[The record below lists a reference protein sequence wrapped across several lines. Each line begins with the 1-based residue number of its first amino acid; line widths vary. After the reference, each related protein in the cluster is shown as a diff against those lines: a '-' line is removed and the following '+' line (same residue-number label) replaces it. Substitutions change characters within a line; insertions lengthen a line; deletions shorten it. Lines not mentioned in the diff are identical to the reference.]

1 MPNTTDN
8 FDIPFLDGT
17 ELVRDYPQ
25 FSEDLAEAIDD
36 ALPVDATPA
45 VAGVVKGTTSDGS
58 NTALGNDAFTSNTTG
73 DENTAVGSSALR
85 DNTTG
90 NEITAIGRTAL
101 QNNTTSFNTAVGSKA
116 AFNNTTGGQV
126 VAVGRRAM
134 FSNTTGSD
142 ITAVGTQ
149 ALDNNTTGI
158 WNTALG
164 RSALFSN
171 VDGSRNIAVGRSTL
185 ASNTTGSNNTAL
197 GQAALPTTTTGIN
210 NTGVGFAA
218 ESSSATV
225 NNQITLGNSA
235 ISSLRCNVTTISS
248 LSDVRDK
255 TDIETTEYGLEFVNK
270 LRPVEFAWDRRD
282 GTMAGATDI
291 GFIAQE
297 LAELEDEYDD
307 AERLR
312 LTLRDN
318 PEKLEASPGRLIPVL
333 VKAVQDLSAQNEEL
347 VARIEALE
355 AK

>member
-36 ALPVDATPA
+36 ALPQDATPT
-45 VAGVVKGTTSDGS
+45 VAGVVKGLTSDAT
-58 NTALGNDAFTSNTTG
+58 NTALGDGAFTSNTTG
-73 DENTAVGSSALR
+73 VQNTAIGRAALQSNTTAVNNTAIGFNALR
-85 DNTTG
+85 DNTTSG
-90 NEITAIGRTAL
+90 DNTAIGRDVLQSNTEGVQNTGLGRAALQSNTTGINNTGLGRSAL
-101 QNNTTSFNTAVGSKA
+101 QNNTTGS
-116 AFNNTTGGQV
+116 NNTGL
-126 VAVGRRAM
+126 GRRA
-134 FSNTTGSD
+134 
-142 ITAVGTQ
+142 
-149 ALDNNTTGI
+149 
-158 WNTALG
+158 
-164 RSALFSN
+164 
-171 VDGSRNIAVGRSTL
+171 L
-185 ASNTTGSNNTAL
+185 ADNTTGSNNTAI
-197 GQAALPTTTTGIN
+197 GSSAIG
-210 NTGVGFAA
+210 
-218 ESSSATV
+218 SSATV
-225 NNQITLGNSA
+225 SNQITLGDGN
-235 ISSLRCNVTTISS
+235 ITSLRCNVTTISS

-255 TDIETTEYGLEFVNK
+255 TDIEDTEYGLEFVNK

-282 GTMAGATDI
+282 GSMAGATDI

-318 PEKLEASPGRLIPVL
+318 PEKLEASPGRLVPIL
-333 VKAVQDLSAQNEEL
+333 VKAVQDLSAQNEAL